1 MNGANIT
8 SLKRTKK
15 LGKIES
21 GGQVTAQKGR
31 VTGKGGKRER
41 GPGGVLWPFSGGGGK
56 GGDLD
61 LTDNR
66 QATSI
71 AEQWS
76 ASLCQCVWAIRK
88 KWR

>member
-21 GGQVTAQKGR
+21 GGQVTAQKSR
-31 VTGKGGKRER
+31 VTGKGGKRKR
-41 GPGGVLWPFSGGGGK
+41 GPGDVLWPFSG

-71 AEQWS
+71 AEQCS

-88 KWR
+88 KRR